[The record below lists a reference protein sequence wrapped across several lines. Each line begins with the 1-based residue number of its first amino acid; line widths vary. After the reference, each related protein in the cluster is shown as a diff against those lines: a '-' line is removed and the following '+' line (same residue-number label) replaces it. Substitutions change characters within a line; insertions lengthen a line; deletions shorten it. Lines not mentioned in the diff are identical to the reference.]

1 MIYMKIM
8 VIIIYKKK
16 KKRRRCAS
24 SRVMKPDV
32 CLKCF
37 FRNTADDGQ
46 GKTASRERGEL
57 FTACVEKKK
66 KRR

>member
-16 KKRRRCAS
+16 KRKNAS

-32 CLKCF
+32 CLKCSSGK
-37 FRNTADDGQ
+37 RPMTDKGTRITRTAIPH
-46 GKTASRERGEL
+46 A
-57 FTACVEKKK
+57 
-66 KRR
+66 